1 MKKRLLAVLLATVIV
16 MGLAGCG
23 DSGNEEN
30 KVDSSQETVSD
41 SGQPEEETV
50 STEDSEADK
59 TPKTEQTEDIQLAI
73 TWWGSQA
80 RADLTQEALSLY
92 ESQNPGITFDGQFLA
107 GADYWNKLATS
118 AAGHTMADVVQ
129 MDKSYIQQ
137 YVDNSML
144 VDLQPF
150 VDSGVI
156 NLSDVDKGIQE
167 FGRVGD
173 GLYAVCIGVNSPAL
187 LYNKSLLDENGIAV
201 KDNMTMDEFLDVCRQ
216 VYEKT
221 GYKTNL
227 QYNNGTSFMDFF
239 LRASGETMF
248 RDGKIG
254 ASKENAAAYFNLY
267 EVGRE
272 EGWLIDPSVFAEVAI
287 GQPEQEPLVYGSS
300 PERMSWCAFYF
311 SNNMAAVTKAA
322 PEGMEIGITTWPSDD
337 AEKSNYLKPAMFFSV
352 SVDSKNPEE
361 GAKLIDFWT
370 NSVECNEIL
379 LGERGVPVSAKV
391 AEAITP
397 KLSES
402 DQKVVAFINDVVT
415 PKCSDVSPA
424 SPNGATEV
432 YDLVYKL
439 EEAIC
444 YGEKTAQEAADEFIQ
459 KADEILANK
468 Q

>member
-1 MKKRLLAVLLATVIV
+1 MKKRKGIALLLAAAMTA
-16 MGLAGCG
+16 GLAGCG
-23 DSGNEEN
+23 SEEPAAGGESGASQTDTAAEAGGENAGGSEEL
-30 KVDSSQETVSD
+30 ELT
-41 SGQPEEETV
+41 
-50 STEDSEADK
+50 
-59 TPKTEQTEDIQLAI
+59 I
-73 TWWGSQA
+73 TWWGSQQ
-80 RADLTQEALSLY
+80 RADMTQEALALY
-92 ESQNPGITFDGQFLA
+92 EKENPGITFDGQFLS
-107 GADYWNKLATS
+107 GSDYWNKLATS

-129 MDKSYIQQ
+129 MDKAYIQQ
-137 YVDNSML
+137 YVDNNML
-144 VDLQPF
+144 VDLQPY

-156 NLSDVDKGIQE
+156 DLSDVDESVQE

-173 GLYAVCIGVNSPAL
+173 GLYAICIGVNSPAL
-187 LYNKSLLDENGIAV
+187 LYNKTLLDENGIEI

-239 LRASGETMF
+239 LRATGETLF
-248 RDGKIG
+248 EGNQIG
-254 ASKENAAAYFNLY
+254 ASEESIAAYFELY
-267 EVGRE
+267 TLGKE

-300 PERMSWCAFYF
+300 PENMSWCAFYF
-311 SNNMAAVTKAA
+311 SNNMASVTNAA

-337 AEKSNYLKPAMFFSV
+337 AEKSNYLKPSMFFSV

-361 GAKLIDFWT
+361 AAKLIDFWT

-379 LGERGVPVSAKV
+379 LGERGVPVSKKV

-397 KLSES
+397 KMSES
-402 DQKVVAFINDVVT
+402 DQKVVSYINDVVT

-444 YGEKTAQEAADEFIQ
+444 YGEKTPQDAAAELVAQGN
-459 KADEILANK
+459 EILEKK